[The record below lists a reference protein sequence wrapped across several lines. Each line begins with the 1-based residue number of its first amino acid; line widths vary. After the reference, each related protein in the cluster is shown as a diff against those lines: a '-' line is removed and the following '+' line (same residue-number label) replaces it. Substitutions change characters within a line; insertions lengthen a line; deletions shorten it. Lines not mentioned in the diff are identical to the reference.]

1 MQEAASAQRGDEQP
15 PATTAAA
22 VAVLGMHKALA
33 RTLIAQTLPAPEP
46 ALRSRIDILVDIG
59 SRAQTVCGGRRDV
72 CLQHEWGAVLAVGL
86 KLVGTNMHRSASAAS
101 CLPARLRQALHN
113 HMLSCDAAGAW
124 LA

>member
-59 SRAQTVCGGRRDV
+59 SSEAMTSRVCGSL
-72 CLQHEWGAVLAVGL
+72 CLQEQQG
-86 KLVGTNMHRSASAAS
+86 SAFRFPT
-101 CLPARLRQALHN
+101 CPEGGQVCR
-113 HMLSCDAAGAW
+113 
-124 LA
+124 

>member
-1 MQEAASAQRGDEQP
+1 MCCFLLIQEAASAQRGDEQP

-59 SRAQTVCGGRRDV
+59 SSEEIPAGFCMVIRLLNGSRAPLR
-72 CLQHEWGAVLAVGL
+72 LQASSWSGHHVG
-86 KLVGTNMHRSASAAS
+86 K
-101 CLPARLRQALHN
+101 
-113 HMLSCDAAGAW
+113 
-124 LA
+124 